1 MPIFERIPL
10 GELFGKTPF
19 KPLLKHI
26 EQVKECVYLLRPLLE
41 AFIAGDY
48 KKIEEIANEISRLEH
63 MADETKTDIRIHFP
77 KRWFMPVE
85 RGDILS
91 FLKKQDTI
99 ADKAEDAARLMQ
111 VRKTKV
117 PPEIADDLRE
127 FTDVVI
133 AAVDALEKT
142 YSELERLFKS
152 GFGDK
157 EREVILQLIKKIDD
171 EEWKADQLQLKITKK
186 LFDIE
191 DRLDPT
197 TLFFLMRII
206 NEMDA
211 VADYA
216 EDSGD
221 RLRTMLAK

>member
-1 MPIFERIPL
+1 M
-10 GELFGKTPF
+10 
-19 KPLLKHI
+19 
-26 EQVKECVYLLRPLLE
+26 
-41 AFIAGDY
+41 
-48 KKIEEIANEISRLEH
+48 
-63 MADETKTDIRIHFP
+63 
-77 KRWFMPVE
+77 
-85 RGDILS
+85 
-91 FLKKQDTI
+91 
-99 ADKAEDAARLMQ
+99 
-111 VRKTKV
+111 
-117 PPEIADDLRE
+117 
-127 FTDVVI
+127 
-133 AAVDALEKT
+133 
-142 YSELERLFKS
+142 FKS

-171 EEWKADQLQLKITKK
+171 QEWKADQLQLKITKK